1 MEPKDNPNLV
11 LHQCEETLL
20 QGIIPELCNGF
31 RLDKALATL
40 FGQYSRS
47 AIQHWIKD
55 GRVTLDGKA
64 EGQKTKVR
72 EGQAV
77 VIHVP
82 APVATDSQAQDI
94 PLDMVYQ
101 DEDILVINKPAG
113 LVVHPGTGNPDGTLL
128 NALLHFDESLA
139 VLPRAGIVH
148 RIDKETTGLLVIARN
163 EKAVKT
169 LVKAIQ
175 EKQVR
180 REYLAVIVS
189 QIVAGGTID
198 APIGRHSRERTKMA
212 VNNRGKPAVT
222 HYRVEEKFRAH
233 TLVRV
238 ILETGRTHQI
248 RVHMNWQGHP
258 VAGDPVYGKRLHVPP
273 ASSGQLLNILRGFRR
288 QALHAETLALHHPV
302 SGELLSWTVPMP
314 ADMQRL
320 VDVLRD
326 DKKGASINP

>member
-1 MEPKDNPNLV
+1 MVKPKEM
-11 LHQCEETLL
+11 QQAEETRL
-20 QGIIPELCNGF
+20 QGVIPGLCNGF

-72 EGQAV
+72 EGQVV
-77 VIHVP
+77 VIYVP

-163 EKAVKT
+163 EKAVNA
-169 LVKAIQ
+169 LVEAIL

-180 REYLAVIVS
+180 REYLALIVS

-212 VNNRGKPAVT
+212 VSNRGKPAVT

-258 VAGDPVYGKRLHVPP
+258 IIGDPVYGKRLHVPP
-273 ASSGQLLNILRGFRR
+273 ASSEKLLNALRSFRR

-314 ADMQRL
+314 EDMQLL
-320 VDVLRD
+320 VDALRED
-326 DKKGASINP
+326 TEYAAS

>member
-1 MEPKDNPNLV
+1 MVKPKNSP
-11 LHQCEETLL
+11 QAEETLL
-20 QGIIPELCNGF
+20 QGVIPELCNNF

-40 FGQYSRS
+40 FDQYSRS

-64 EGQKTKVR
+64 EGQKTRVR
-72 EGQAV
+72 EGQVV

-82 APVATDSQAQDI
+82 APVATESKAQDI
-94 PLDMVYQ
+94 PLDIVHQ
-101 DEDILVINKPAG
+101 DEDIIVINKPAG

-128 NALLHFDESLA
+128 NALLHFDASLA

-163 EKAVKT
+163 EQAVKF
-169 LVKAIQ
+169 LVTAIQ

-180 REYLAVIVS
+180 REYLAVIIS

-212 VNNRGKPAVT
+212 VSNRGKPAIT

-238 ILETGRTHQI
+238 ILDTGRTHQI

-258 VAGDPVYGKRLHVPP
+258 ILGDPVYGKRLQVPP
-273 ASSGQLLNILRGFRR
+273 GATEELLNTLRGFKR

-314 ADMQRL
+314 ADMQQL
-320 VDVLRD
+320 VDVLRKD
-326 DKKGASINP
+326 VKEYAKA

>member
-1 MEPKDNPNLV
+1 MVKPKDM
-11 LHQCEETLL
+11 QQAEETRL
-20 QGIIPELCNGF
+20 QGVIPELCNGF

-40 FGQYSRS
+40 FDQYSRS

-55 GRVTLDGKA
+55 GLVTLDGKT

-72 EGQAV
+72 EGQSV

-82 APVATDSQAQDI
+82 APVATDSKAQDI
-94 PLDMVYQ
+94 PLDIVYQ

-128 NALLHFDESLA
+128 NALLYFDPLLA

-163 EKAVKT
+163 ESAVKS
-169 LVKAIQ
+169 LVEAIQ

-212 VNNRGKPAVT
+212 VSNRGKPAVT

-238 ILETGRTHQI
+238 ILDTGRTHQI

-258 VAGDPVYGKRLHVPP
+258 IVGDPVYGKRLHVPP
-273 ASSGQLLNILRGFRR
+273 ASSEKLLNTLRGFRR

-314 ADMQRL
+314 ADMQLL
-320 VDVLRD
+320 VDVLRED
-326 DKKGASINP
+326 TQTHAR

>member
-1 MEPKDNPNLV
+1 MVKPIDSL
-11 LHQCEETLL
+11 QAEETRL
-20 QGIIPELCNGF
+20 QGVIPELCHGF

-40 FGQYSRS
+40 FDQYSRS
-47 AIQHWIKD
+47 TIQHWIKD
-55 GRVTLDGKA
+55 GRVALDGEMLDGKA
-64 EGQKTKVR
+64 HGQKTKVR
-72 EGQAV
+72 EGQSV
-77 VIHVP
+77 VIQVP
-82 APVATDSQAQDI
+82 VPQATTDSPAQDI
-94 PLDMVYQ
+94 PLDVVYQ
-101 DEDILVINKPAG
+101 DEDILVVNKPAG

-128 NALLHFDESLA
+128 NALLHFDESMA

-163 EKAVKT
+163 EKAVKA
-169 LVKAIQ
+169 LVEAIQ

-212 VNNRGKPAVT
+212 VSNRGKPAVT

-238 ILETGRTHQI
+238 ILDTGRTHQI
-248 RVHMNWQGHP
+248 RVHMNWKGHP
-258 VAGDPVYGKRLHVPP
+258 IAGDPVYGKRLHVPP
-273 ASSGQLLNILRGFRR
+273 ASSEQLLNTLREFRR

-302 SGELLSWTVPMP
+302 SGELFSWTVPMP
-314 ADMQRL
+314 ADMQLL
-320 VDVLRD
+320 VDALRD
-326 DKKGASINP
+326 DTKEHH

>member
-1 MEPKDNPNLV
+1 MVKPKDI
-11 LHQCEETLL
+11 QQAEETRL
-20 QGIIPELCNGF
+20 QGVIPELCNGF

-40 FGQYSRS
+40 FDQYSRS
-47 AIQHWIKD
+47 AIQLWIKD
-55 GRVTLDGKA
+55 GLVTLDGKTQ
-64 EGQKTKVR
+64 GQKTKVR
-72 EGQAV
+72 EGQSV

-94 PLDMVYQ
+94 PLDIVYQ

-148 RIDKETTGLLVIARN
+148 RIDKDTTGLLVIGRN
-163 EKAVKT
+163 EKAVKA
-169 LVKAIQ
+169 LVEAIQ

-180 REYLAVIVS
+180 REYLAVIIS

-212 VNNRGKPAVT
+212 VSNRGKPAVT

-238 ILETGRTHQI
+238 ILDTGRTHQI

-258 VAGDPVYGKRLHVPP
+258 IAGDPVYGKRLHVPP
-273 ASSGQLLNILRGFRR
+273 ASSEKLLNTLRGFRR

-314 ADMQRL
+314 ADMQQL
-320 VDVLRD
+320 VDVLRED
-326 DKKGASINP
+326 TQTHAR

>member
-1 MEPKDNPNLV
+1 MVKSKDM
-11 LHQCEETLL
+11 QAAEETRL
-20 QGIIPELCNGF
+20 QGVIPELYNGF

-40 FGQYSRS
+40 FDQYSRS

-55 GRVTLDGKA
+55 GLVTLDGKT

-72 EGQAV
+72 EGQSV

-94 PLDMVYQ
+94 PLDIVYQ

-128 NALLHFDESLA
+128 NALLHFDPSLA

-163 EKAVKT
+163 ERAVKS
-169 LVKAIQ
+169 LVEAIQ

-212 VNNRGKPAVT
+212 VSNRGKPAVT

-238 ILETGRTHQI
+238 ILDTGRTHQI

-258 VAGDPVYGKRLHVPP
+258 IAGDPVYGKRLHVPP
-273 ASSGQLLNILRGFRR
+273 ASSEKLLNTLRGFRR

-314 ADMQRL
+314 ADMQQL
-320 VDVLRD
+320 VDVLRED
-326 DKKGASINP
+326 TKAHSK

>member
-1 MEPKDNPNLV
+1 MVKPKDMHPAEV
-11 LHQCEETLL
+11 TQIRER
-20 QGIIPELCNGF
+20 IPENCSGF
-31 RLDKALATL
+31 RLDKALATM
-40 FGQYSRS
+40 FDQYSRS
-47 AIQHWIKD
+47 AIQQWIRD
-55 GRVTLDGKA
+55 GLVTLDGKT

-72 EGQAV
+72 EGQS
-77 VIHVP
+77 IIINVP
-82 APVATDSQAQDI
+82 EPLATDSEAQDI
-94 PLDMVYQ
+94 PLDLVYQ

-113 LVVHPGTGNPDGTLL
+113 LVVHPGTGNPDRTLL

-163 EKAVKT
+163 DMAVKQ
-169 LVKAIQ
+169 LVEAIQ
-175 EKQVR
+175 EKQIR
-180 REYLAVIVS
+180 REYLALIAS

-212 VNNRGKPAVT
+212 VSNRGKAAVT

-248 RVHMNWQGHP
+248 RVHMSWQGHP
-258 VAGDPVYGKRLHVPP
+258 IIGDPVYGKRLQLPP
-273 ASSGQLLNILRGFRR
+273 ASSENMINTLRAFKR

-314 ADMQRL
+314 ADMQAL
-320 VDVLRD
+320 VDALRED
-326 DKKGASINP
+326 TQRHATA

>member
-1 MEPKDNPNLV
+1 MVKPKDI
-11 LHQCEETLL
+11 QQAEETRL
-20 QGIIPELCNGF
+20 QGVIPELCNGF

-40 FGQYSRS
+40 FDQYSRS

-55 GRVTLDGKA
+55 GLVTLDGKTQ
-64 EGQKTKVR
+64 GQKTKVR
-72 EGQAV
+72 EGQSV

-94 PLDMVYQ
+94 PLDIVYQ

-148 RIDKETTGLLVIARN
+148 RIDKDTTGLLVIARN
-163 EKAVKT
+163 ERAVKA
-169 LVKAIQ
+169 LVEAIQ

-180 REYLAVIVS
+180 REYLAVIIS

-212 VNNRGKPAVT
+212 VSNRGKPAVT

-238 ILETGRTHQI
+238 ILDTGRTHQI

-258 VAGDPVYGKRLHVPP
+258 IAGDPVYGKRLHVPP
-273 ASSGQLLNILRGFRR
+273 ASSEKLLDTLRGFRR

-302 SGELLSWTVPMP
+302 SDELLSWTVPMP
-314 ADMQRL
+314 ADMQKL
-320 VDVLRD
+320 VDVLRED
-326 DKKGASINP
+326 TQAHGK

>member
-314 ADMQRL
+314 ADMQLL
-320 VDVLRD
+320 VDALRD
-326 DKKGASINP
+326 DTK

>member
-1 MEPKDNPNLV
+1 M
-11 LHQCEETLL
+11 HQAELTQIQET
-20 QGIIPELCNGF
+20 IPENCHGL
-31 RLDKALATL
+31 RLDKALATI
-40 FGQYSRS
+40 FDQYSRS
-47 AIQHWIKD
+47 AIQQWIKK
-55 GRVTLDGKA
+55 GLVTLDGQT

-72 EGQAV
+72 EGQSV
-77 VIHVP
+77 VINVP
-82 APVATDSQAQDI
+82 APVATDSKSQDI
-94 PLDMVYQ
+94 PLDLVYQ

-148 RIDKETTGLLVIARN
+148 RIDKDTTGLLVIARN
-163 EKAVKT
+163 ERAVKH
-169 LVKAIQ
+169 LVEAIQ

-180 REYLAVIVS
+180 REYLAVISS

-212 VNNRGKPAVT
+212 VSNRGKPAVT

-233 TLVRV
+233 TLIRV

-248 RVHMNWQGHP
+248 RVHMSWKGHP
-258 VAGDPVYGKRLHVPP
+258 IIGDPVYGKRLQLPP
-273 ASSGQLLNILRGFRR
+273 ASSENLINTLRAFKR

-302 SGELLSWTVPMP
+302 SGELLSWTVPVP
-314 ADMQRL
+314 SDMQAL
-320 VDVLRD
+320 VDTLRED
-326 DKKGASINP
+326 TKRHATA

>member
-1 MEPKDNPNLV
+1 MVKPKDI
-11 LHQCEETLL
+11 QQAEETRL
-20 QGIIPELCNGF
+20 QAAIPELCNGF

-40 FGQYSRS
+40 FDQYSRS

-55 GRVTLDGKA
+55 GLVTLDGKT

-72 EGQAV
+72 EGQTV

-94 PLDMVYQ
+94 PLDIVYQ

-148 RIDKETTGLLVIARN
+148 RIDKDTTGLLVIARN
-163 EKAVKT
+163 ERAVKS
-169 LVKAIQ
+169 LVEAIQ

-212 VNNRGKPAVT
+212 VSNRGKPAVT

-238 ILETGRTHQI
+238 ILDTGRTHQI

-258 VAGDPVYGKRLHVPP
+258 IVGDPVYGKRLHVPP
-273 ASSGQLLNILRGFRR
+273 ASSEKLLNTLRGFRR

-314 ADMQRL
+314 ADMQLL
-320 VDVLRD
+320 VDALRD
-326 DKKGASINP
+326 DTKGHL

>member
-1 MEPKDNPNLV
+1 MVKPKDM
-11 LHQCEETLL
+11 QQAEETRL
-20 QGIIPELCNGF
+20 QGVIPELCNGF

-40 FGQYSRS
+40 FDQYSRS

-55 GRVTLDGKA
+55 GLVTLDGKT

-72 EGQAV
+72 EGQSV

-82 APVATDSQAQDI
+82 APVATDSKAQDI
-94 PLDMVYQ
+94 PLDIVYQ

-128 NALLHFDESLA
+128 NALLYFDPSLA

-163 EKAVKT
+163 ESAVKS
-169 LVKAIQ
+169 LVEAIQ

-180 REYLAVIVS
+180 REYLAVIIS

-212 VNNRGKPAVT
+212 VSNRGKPAVT

-238 ILETGRTHQI
+238 ILDTGRTHQI

-258 VAGDPVYGKRLHVPP
+258 IVGDPVYGKRLHVPP
-273 ASSGQLLNILRGFRR
+273 ASSEKLLNTLRGFRR

-314 ADMQRL
+314 ADMQLL
-320 VDVLRD
+320 VDVLRED
-326 DKKGASINP
+326 TQTHAR

>member
-1 MEPKDNPNLV
+1 MVKPKDIQ
-11 LHQCEETLL
+11 HAEETRL
-20 QGIIPELCNGF
+20 QGVIPELCNGF

-40 FGQYSRS
+40 FDQYSRS

-55 GRVTLDGKA
+55 GLVTLDGKTQ
-64 EGQKTKVR
+64 GQKTKVR
-72 EGQAV
+72 EGQSV

-94 PLDMVYQ
+94 PLDIVYQ

-148 RIDKETTGLLVIARN
+148 RIDKDTTGLLVIARN
-163 EKAVKT
+163 ERAVKA
-169 LVKAIQ
+169 LVEAIQ

-180 REYLAVIVS
+180 REYLAVIIS

-212 VNNRGKPAVT
+212 VSNRGKQAVT

-238 ILETGRTHQI
+238 ILDTGRTHQI

-258 VAGDPVYGKRLHVPP
+258 IAGDPVYGKRLHVPP
-273 ASSGQLLNILRGFRR
+273 ASSEKLLNTLRGFRR

-314 ADMQRL
+314 ADMQQL
-320 VDVLRD
+320 VDVLRED
-326 DKKGASINP
+326 TQTHAR

>member
-1 MEPKDNPNLV
+1 MVKPKDE
-11 LHQCEETLL
+11 QQAEERRL
-20 QGIIPELCNGF
+20 QGTIPELCNGF

-40 FGQYSRS
+40 FDQYSLS
-47 AIQHWIKD
+47 TIQHWIKD
-55 GRVTLDGKA
+55 GLVTLDGET

-77 VIHVP
+77 VIQVP
-82 APVATDSQAQDI
+82 APVATDSPAQDI
-94 PLDMVYQ
+94 PLDIVYQ

-128 NALLHFDESLA
+128 NALLHFDESMA

-148 RIDKETTGLLVIARN
+148 RIDKETTGLLVIGRN
-163 EKAVKT
+163 EKAVKA
-169 LVKAIQ
+169 LVEAIQ

-180 REYLAVIVS
+180 REYLAVIIS

-212 VNNRGKPAVT
+212 VSNRGKPAVT

-238 ILETGRTHQI
+238 ILDTGRTHQI

-258 VAGDPVYGKRLHVPP
+258 IVGDPVYGKRLHVPP
-273 ASSGQLLNILRGFRR
+273 GSSDKLLDTLRGFRR

-314 ADMQRL
+314 ADMQKL
-320 VDVLRD
+320 VDALRED
-326 DKKGASINP
+326 TQAHSK